1 MLRPI
6 TVVFSKFQR
15 YFIAFAKFQQNK
27 ILYNHFWA
35 LTKTESKPSSVKK
48 STSDPAP
55 RTYVWVKKIIISLHK
70 NNNVSFLLSVLRFV
84 FRARRVSL
92 FVYYLKINKNKGSP
106 PPSLFIWFS
115 IFLTPPMVDF
125 PGMQDRES
133 HTCYPRGESIQ
144 PPSHLK

>member
-1 MLRPI
+1 MNHQWNRHFLLRPI

-35 LTKTESKPSSVKK
+35 LTKTESKPSLVKK

-70 NNNVSFLLSVLRFV
+70 NNNVSFLLSFLRFV

-115 IFLTPPMVDF
+115 IFFNSAHGRFSRYV
-125 PGMQDRES
+125 GQRES
-133 HTCYPRGESIQ
+133 YV
-144 PPSHLK
+144 LF